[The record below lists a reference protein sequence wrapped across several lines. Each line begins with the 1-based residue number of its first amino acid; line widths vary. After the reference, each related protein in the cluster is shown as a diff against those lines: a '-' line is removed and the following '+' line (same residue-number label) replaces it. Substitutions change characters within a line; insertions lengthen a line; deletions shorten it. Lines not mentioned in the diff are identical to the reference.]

1 MGRFAI
7 YMAHRGFLR
16 AGWGG
21 VDEIIRSG
29 DASSPA
35 WFVYRDDALEGLLAE
50 LPDYAQANCAGF
62 AAIPATDLCHKPDQG
77 CRKVRAGLDPAP
89 ASGEN

>member
-1 MGRFAI
+1 MF
-7 YMAHRGFLR
+7 Y
-16 AGWGG
+16 
-21 VDEIIRSG
+21 VDEIIRPD

-35 WFVYRDDALEGLLAE
+35 RFVYRDDALESLLAE
-50 LPDYAQANCAGF
+50 LPNYAQANCAGF

-77 CRKVRAGLDPAP
+77 CRKARAGLDPAP